1 MRLRHSVVTT
11 MAGLLLLA
19 GAAGATYQIGDHVTT
34 DFTLT
39 DALTG
44 ETYSLSQFQGS
55 NVLINFFYTT

>member
-1 MRLRHSVVTT
+1 

-19 GAAGATYQIGDHVTT
+19 GAAGATYHIGDHVTT